1 MNPKIIRARRCSR
14 TRKICF
20 QRAKWQRKIET
31 LAHLQAKKATRRNAD
46 YFGRPAVHNY
56 VAADRRI
63 LPRKF
68 ALPQTITDHRS
79 GRAATHAIILRRKK
93 TPAKRINPQCVERV
107 AAEPQPARA
116 AHLRAF
122 AQRCG
127 SAVRPRKQIREDLL
141 MQPNLLPQWI
151 RQRRLIVG

>member
-1 MNPKIIRARRCSR
+1 MDPEIIRARRRSG
-14 TRKICF
+14 TREIRF

-68 ALPQTITDHRS
+68 ALPQTVADHRP
-79 GRAATHAIILRRKK
+79 GRATPDAIILRRKK
-93 TPAKRINPQCVERV
+93 TPAKRINP
-107 AAEPQPARA
+107 
-116 AHLRAF
+116 
-122 AQRCG
+122 
-127 SAVRPRKQIREDLL
+127 
-141 MQPNLLPQWI
+141 
-151 RQRRLIVG
+151 